1 MAKRLALVIDQERC
15 IGCETCTVACNLE
28 NSPGAGPWIR
38 VETRDA
44 RTKDTPV
51 GRFPDLRMEFMPR
64 LCMHCAHPPCV
75 DVCPTG
81 ALVKRDDGPVVLDEE
96 KCDGC
101 LACPDACPYDAILF
115 NEEKGTVEK
124 CHLCSHRI
132 DEGLEPFCV
141 VCCEGQAMHFGD
153 LEEPD
158 SEVARLIRDRKAF
171 QLKSQLG
178 TGPSVY
184 YCPPKERRRLV

>member
-1 MAKRLALVIDQERC
+1 MSAPPERSSN
-15 IGCETCTVACNLE
+15 GTTV
-28 NSPGAGPWIR
+28 
-38 VETRDA
+38 
-44 RTKDTPV
+44 
-51 GRFPDLRMEFMPR
+51 
-64 LCMHCAHPPCV
+64 
-75 DVCPTG
+75 
-81 ALVKRDDGPVVLDEE
+81 PVVFEE
-96 KCDGC
+96 DKCDGC
-101 LACPDACPYDAILF
+101 LACTDACPYDAILS

-124 CHLCSHRI
+124 CQLCSHRI

-158 SEVARLIRDRKAF
+158 SEVARLIHDRKAF

>member
-1 MAKRLALVIDQERC
+1 MAIRLALVIDQERC
-15 IGCETCTVACNLE
+15 IGCETCTVACNQE
-28 NSPGAGPWIR
+28 NSPALGPWIR
-38 VETRDA
+38 VETRDT
-44 RTKDTPV
+44 RIKDTPV
-51 GRFPDLRMEFMPR
+51 GRFPDLSMEFLPR

-132 DEGLEPFCV
+132 DEGLEPFCA
-141 VCCEGQAMHFGD
+141 VCCEGQAIHFGD

-158 SEVARLIRDRKAF
+158 SEVARLIRDRNAF